1 MIYDNNSNEAIAEL
15 EKQRTGN
22 YGYDYDEKKVKF
34 CPCCGYEEPEE
45 FYILGNECV
54 GCSSCIKRI
63 EYEDYEM

>member
-1 MIYDNNSNEAIAEL
+1 MLYKNNTNDAVLEL
-15 EKQRTGN
+15 ERQRTGN
-22 YGYDYDEKKVKF
+22 YGFNYTDKKTKT

-45 FYILGNECV
+45 FYILDNKCI